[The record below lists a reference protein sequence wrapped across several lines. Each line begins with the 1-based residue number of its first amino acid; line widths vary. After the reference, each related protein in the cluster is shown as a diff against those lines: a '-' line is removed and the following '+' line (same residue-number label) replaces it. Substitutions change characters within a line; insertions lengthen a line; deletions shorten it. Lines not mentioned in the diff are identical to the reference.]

1 MLFLYT
7 NGKLSKRKIKKTIPF
22 TPKRIPKNNFN
33 QGDERPVHGKLY
45 NDERNWRGYNGNIV
59 LPPGLK
65 ELTLFLF

>member
-1 MLFLYT
+1 MNSVKLQDIKLKYKNMLFLYT

-45 NDERNWRGYNGNIV
+45 NDERN
-59 LPPGLK
+59 
-65 ELTLFLF
+65 